1 MPSRQQLRGLWAQQ
15 RAKDHLVSQG
25 LRFIAENVGYRCGE
39 LDLIMADGDGLVFVE
54 VRWRL
59 SSRFGGAL
67 ASVTRSKRQRLIRAA
82 QCYLA
87 ATHLGRDRMAGLV
100 AARFDVV
107 GVEPEGLV
115 WVPNAFG
122 LDHDAL
128 GIRSL

>member
-15 RAKDHLVSQG
+15 RAKEYLAARG

-54 VRWRL
+54 VRWRV
-59 SSRFGGAL
+59 SRRFGGAL
-67 ASVTRSKRQRLIRAA
+67 ASVTRTKRQRLIRAA

-87 ATHLGRDRMAGLV
+87 ATHLGRDRMGGETGF
-100 AARFDVV
+100 RFDVMA
-107 GVEPEGLV
+107 VEPEGLV

-122 LDHDAL
+122 LDHDA
-128 GIRSL
+128 

>member
-15 RAKDHLVSQG
+15 RAKDYLVAQG

-54 VRWRL
+54 VRWRV
-59 SSRFGGAL
+59 SKRFGGAL

-87 ATHLGRDRMAGLV
+87 ATRLCRDRMAGLTGL
-100 AARFDVV
+100 RFDVV
-107 GVEPEGLV
+107 AVEPKGLA

-122 LDHDAL
+122 LDHDAQ
-128 GIRSL
+128 GVRSL

>member
-15 RAKDHLVSQG
+15 RAKDYLVAQG

-54 VRWRL
+54 VRWRV
-59 SSRFGGAL
+59 SRRFGGAL
-67 ASVTRSKRQRLIRAA
+67 ASVTRRKRQRLIRAA

-87 ATHLGRDRMAGLV
+87 AIHLRRDRMAGLTGF
-100 AARFDVV
+100 RFDVMA
-107 GVEPEGLV
+107 VEPEGLA

-122 LDHDAL
+122 LDHDA
-128 GIRSL
+128 

>member
-15 RAKDHLVSQG
+15 RAKNHLVEQG

-39 LDLIMADGDGLVFVE
+39 LDLIMADANGLVFVE
-54 VRWRL
+54 VRWRGG
-59 SSRFGGAL
+59 RQFGGAL
-67 ASVTRSKRQRLIRAA
+67 ASVTRPKRQRLIRAA

-87 ATHLGRDRMAGLV
+87 STRLSMDQAGGV
-100 AARFDVV
+100 RFDVV
-107 GVEPEGLV
+107 AVEPEGLT